1 MKSPFTSRLI
11 DNRFV
16 KFQKKEIFMMAFTRS
31 PKWGEGKHFRKRFV
45 REDQKILILEGGC
58 IMRRRVMCL
67 GGVGIRIFQRLF

>member
-1 MKSPFTSRLI
+1 
-11 DNRFV
+11 
-16 KFQKKEIFMMAFTRS
+16 MMAFTHS

-45 REDQKILILEGGC
+45 GQDQKILILEGGC